1 MNLFR
6 FFSVILT
13 FYCVVFSGVKSD
25 TSYISGGS
33 YTERLHT
40 PSAGITRANI
50 DTSHSRH
57 ATADSATI
65 PVLKG
70 TKTFRD
76 SSYFAGGLRGL
87 RLYMRTASVDTL
99 YTNIMGLGTTTPQHR
114 LHVNGNIRAT
124 AGNIGI
130 SNSVTS
136 PTGEWYFYVGSDK
149 SIGLKDNI
157 SNTFP
162 IIIDSGA
169 GNYGI
174 RIVRG
179 GLIGVKTNTPD
190 SNLTVGGSAHVTG
203 NARIDGTATATQ
215 FSGPLT
221 GNVTG
226 NVSGSSGSCTGNAN
240 TATTATNLSGGSV
253 SATTC
258 NSTAGYQINGG
269 DFLSVY
275 DTGSFA
281 CTVKV
286 ETNGFTSQ
294 RIGKMSYCVIG
305 SSVTASFDTSL
316 VGTISSGGTYLNIY
330 ATIPQTIIPSRNKV
344 VGIPNVLNNNVGGN
358 GLMTIKTDGMI
369 TVGVVGYFEGGL
381 CGVVVST
388 GHSTSFS
395 YNKN

>member
-13 FYCVVFSGVKSD
+13 FYFVVFSGVKSD

-65 PVLKG
+65 TVFKG

-203 NARIDGTATATQ
+203 NARIDG
-215 FSGPLT
+215 GLRL
-221 GNVTG
+221 
-226 NVSGSSGSCTGNAN
+226 GS
-240 TATTATNLSGGSV
+240 
-253 SATTC
+253 
-258 NSTAGYQINGG
+258 G

-281 CTVKV
+281 CTTKV
-286 ETNGFTSQ
+286 GEGFTVQ
-294 RIGKMSYCVIG
+294 KIGRIRY
-305 SSVTASFDTSL
+305 
-316 VGTISSGGTYLNIY
+316 
-330 ATIPQTIIPSRNKV
+330 TIIGDV
-344 VGIPNVLNNNVGGN
+344 VTMEIDSQFIGTSNSNFWLLRTGMPIHLMPTKETYSPIGMVMDNGVYVAASACMYSSTDAVNDSLIMIIPTDGN
-358 GLMTIKTDGMI
+358 GAFTLSGTKGFNGQYPNAKTCW
-369 TVGVVGYFEGGL
+369 TY
-381 CGVVVST
+381 
-388 GHSTSFS
+388 
-395 YNKN
+395 KK